1 MYETGFF
8 RSDMLCQMGE
18 KCDHIMFRN
27 GFDFI
32 NTRDIKFYIFG
43 PPNRIRIGLR
53 DHSNICH
60 SLTGMGFD
68 FIPDAKF
75 AFG

>member
-8 RSDMLCQMGE
+8 RSDMLCQMGK

-27 GFDFI
+27 GFDLI
-32 NTRDIKFYIFG
+32 DTRDIKFNVFG
-43 PPNRIRIGLR
+43 TPNRICIGLR

-60 SLTGMGFD
+60 RLTGMGFD